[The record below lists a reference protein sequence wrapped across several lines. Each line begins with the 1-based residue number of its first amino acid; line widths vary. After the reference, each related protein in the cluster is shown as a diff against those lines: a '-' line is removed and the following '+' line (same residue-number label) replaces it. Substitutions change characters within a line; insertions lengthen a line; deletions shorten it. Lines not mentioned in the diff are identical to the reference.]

1 MGRAL
6 YAAVVFTIAP
16 STVITCLTTM
26 SETVNELLLKLVQ
39 TFLSE
44 RGILSKFLDF
54 RALRRREILRMQN
67 TCQTQEHYR

>member
-1 MGRAL
+1 
-6 YAAVVFTIAP
+6 
-16 STVITCLTTM
+16 M